1 VARDLL
7 VRGVTTMQIER
18 SELTR
23 LLEECQG
30 NVTLASRKANIERQ
44 SMHRLIK
51 RHGLRARDF
60 RPRGGGS
67 LIARLALRE
76 LRHQLA

>member
-1 VARDLL
+1 MQ
-7 VRGVTTMQIER
+7 TQIER
-18 SELTR
+18 IELTR

>member
-76 LRHQLA
+76 LKHQLA

>member
-1 VARDLL
+1 
-7 VRGVTTMQIER
+7 MQQIER
-18 SELTR
+18 IELTR

-30 NVTLASRKANIERQ
+30 NVTLASRKANMERQ
-44 SMHRLIK
+44 SMHRLIR

-67 LIARLALRE
+67 LIARVALRE
-76 LRHQLA
+76 LKLQLA

>member
-1 VARDLL
+1 
-7 VRGVTTMQIER
+7 MHIER
-18 SELTR
+18 IQLTR

-30 NVTLASRKANIERQ
+30 NVTLASRKAGVERQ

-51 RHGLRARDF
+51 RHGLRAQDF

-67 LIARLALRE
+67 LVARVALRE
-76 LRHQLA
+76 LKQQLA

>member
-1 VARDLL
+1 
-7 VRGVTTMQIER
+7 MQIER
-18 SELTR
+18 IQLTR

-30 NVTLASRKANIERQ
+30 NVTLASRRAGVERQ

-51 RHGLRARDF
+51 RHGLDARNF

-67 LIARLALRE
+67 LIARVALRE
-76 LRHQLA
+76 LKMQLA